1 MALRYCFLLILSLIF
16 INFSSFSVS
25 YQPSYIQE
33 VAVLQDVF
41 KSLNQ
46 PQQLVG
52 WSLGGGD
59 PCLDAWTGISCSGS
73 SITAIYLN
81 GLNLT
86 GSLGGY
92 LFNLF
97 NLKQLD
103 VSNNQIAGEVPA
115 LLPPNATHIDLS
127 VNNFTPNIWFLA
139 TPMPYLEYLNLSHNS
154 ISGPLDNVFSG
165 FPNLKQMDLSYNQFS
180 GDLPSSFGDL
190 KNLNGLFLQRNQ
202 FTGSVA
208 VLSQLPLHDLYIQ
221 MNEFSGV
228 VPKELFNIPNLRL
241 EANLLT
247 DGKPLVVPG
256 DRNNF
261 TGSSPNTIDP
271 RSSEKGTSSL
281 FVGLIPA
288 GVVAFLVVL
297 GLCVWFYIKSRRSRG
312 NAYRRSKW
320 P

>member
-247 DGKPLVVPG
+247 DGKPLFQEIG
-256 DRNNF
+256 
-261 TGSSPNTIDP
+261 I
-271 RSSEKGTSSL
+271 TSQAHPQTLLTPEAQKKALRPCLWDL
-281 FVGLIPA
+281 FL
-288 GVVAFLVVL
+288 L
-297 GLCVWFYIKSRRSRG
+297 GL
-312 NAYRRSKW
+312 
-320 P
+320 

>member
-1 MALRYCFLLILSLIF
+1 MALRCCFLLILSLIF

-73 SITAIYLN
+73 SITAINLN
-81 GLNLT
+81 GLQLT
-86 GSLGGY
+86 GSLRGN
-92 LFNLF
+92 LFILF

-103 VSNNQIAGEVPA
+103 
-115 LLPPNATHIDLS
+115 LS
-127 VNNFTPNIWFLA
+127 VNNFEPNIWFLA

-154 ISGPLDNVFSG
+154 IAGPLDNVFMG

-247 DGKPLVVPG
+247 NGKPLIIPG
-256 DRNNF
+256 DRNNL
-261 TGSSPNTIDP
+261 TGSSPNTTDT
-271 RSSEKGTSSL
+271 RSSKKATSSL
-281 FVGLIPA
+281 FVGLISA
-288 GVVAFLVVL
+288 GVVVFLVVL
-297 GLCVWFYIKSRRSRG
+297 VLCVWFYIKSLRLRG
-312 NAYRRSKW
+312 NAYRRSKR